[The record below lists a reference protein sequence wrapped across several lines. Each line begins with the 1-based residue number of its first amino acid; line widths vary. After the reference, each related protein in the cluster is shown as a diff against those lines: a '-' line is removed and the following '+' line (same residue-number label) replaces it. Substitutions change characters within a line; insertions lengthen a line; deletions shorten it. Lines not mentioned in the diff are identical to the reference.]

1 MGKEYTRQWLCLEHQ
16 RWLEGPRAVAAR
28 AEAGPRAGRTWSM
41 PRVEV
46 PGAPADL
53 ADRGSSLRGASI
65 PTSPP
70 DLRRQFSA
78 MLDLRGS
85 SLAVPAAEGA
95 TSAPRARTADSAT
108 MDCLV
113 LGLAAG
119 AT

>member
-1 MGKEYTRQWLCLEHQ
+1 
-16 RWLEGPRAVAAR
+16 
-28 AEAGPRAGRTWSM
+28 M

-85 SLAVPAAEGA
+85 SLAVPAAKEQEQWELWLKFYSRQLSVFFVILMPGEG
-95 TSAPRARTADSAT
+95 RGGE
-108 MDCLV
+108 
-113 LGLAAG
+113 LGGLGWAMHDKK
-119 AT
+119 